1 MFQTLTD
8 TSMDLG
14 SIAIFNFIFYPIRP
28 TSYKYFLHLLS
39 PILILLPTSPVSV
52 TFQRCFNRSVV
63 PASPSNFSGREATVH
78 QGVEAPWP
86 LAPAQK
92 VAQRR
97 HQAPEDTKRQREKRE
112 GEAYAQGTRVQE

>member
-1 MFQTLTD
+1 
-8 TSMDLG
+8 MDLG

-78 QGVEAPWP
+78 LDATPTPRTPPLISLRTYFSGWP
-86 LAPAQK
+86 LEFRSACL
-92 VAQRR
+92 
-97 HQAPEDTKRQREKRE
+97 
-112 GEAYAQGTRVQE
+112 